1 MRKQSAKK
9 RQVRMLLGLLWVAII
24 VVAIWLWRQPA
35 EDKTSTV
42 VPGAITSDQLLNDV
56 GSGQALQGSP
66 LPLGVSSPQQ
76 TAKPN

>member
-9 RQVRMLLGLLWVAII
+9 RQMRMLLGLLWI
-24 VVAIWLWRQPA
+24 VVIGVAIWLIQRPVSEEA
-35 EDKTSTV
+35 STV
-42 VPGAITSDQLLNDV
+42 APGAATGAQLLNDV
-56 GSGQALQGSP
+56 GSGQALQGSE